1 MIKPTET
8 DYKLLLK
15 KINIDNEYGHC
26 EKLLESFAEVLGRAN
41 EIRVADILG
50 TQTYNLY
57 LTPCEIISY
66 KQFSPRFS
74 YLKLIEEIKK
84 LSIIPY
90 ISSKQRNNLIS
101 WFNYGIKNKLIHE
114 FDAKFWITELK
125 LNPTNYISIEKRK
138 NLLPLLIPIIE
149 AIGKKIKH
157 KAYLLYDG
165 KLINIFKNMGYYSK
179 INDSGLKLDINI
191 PKSELNDFYVKFES
205 FIKKNPKYPKNLFII
220 SEEIICYSTHYE
232 RC

>member
-1 MIKPTET
+1 MIKPTKT
-8 DYKLLLK
+8 DYKLLLE
-15 KINIDNEYGHC
+15 KINVDNEFGHC
-26 EKLLESFAEVLGRAN
+26 EKSLESFAEVLWRSS
-41 EIRVADILG
+41 ETYISEILG

-84 LSIIPY
+84 LSIISY

-138 NLLPLLIPIIE
+138 NLLPLLIPIIDS
-149 AIGKKIKH
+149 IGEKIKH
-157 KAYLLYDG
+157 
-165 KLINIFKNMGYYSK
+165 IYYMME
-179 INDSGLKLDINI
+179 N
-191 PKSELNDFYVKFES
+191 
-205 FIKKNPKYPKNLFII
+205 
-220 SEEIICYSTHYE
+220 
-232 RC
+232 